1 VSLGARLFP
10 FLTRYRSLLAT
21 LGAVLAVGGLVSLQ
35 GLGSGIYPE
44 LEFPR
49 IVVVARSGDMPAEQM
64 QAAVVRP
71 LEQALAPVLGV
82 RRIRTRIIRGSAEIA
97 LQFVDGSDM
106 WRALQLTDAAIGR
119 ARGDLPADTE
129 IESEKITPAD
139 FPILSYNLVGGTSL
153 QRREAADFI
162 VLPAFS
168 RVPGVGRVEVVGGD
182 PREIEVVLDPA
193 RLAALHLRPS
203 QAADRVGKSLVRRA
217 VGRFDR
223 DRQRV
228 TVTAD
233 SVAEGSAVLARTA
246 IASGPN
252 GSISL
257 GDVAQILEGA
267 PDRTRL
273 VHGPEGDAVQISVS
287 RMPGASAPEV
297 VRGIAAM
304 GAALRLPEGIHLREV
319 YNQGRLI
326 EASIAGIGDAI
337 LIGILLTVGVLAFF
351 LRDARAGVLAA
362 LSVPATLV
370 VTFLAMALLGQ
381 SLNLMSLGGMAIA
394 IGLVIDDAIVV
405 IEAVMRHVEDGMPPR
420 EAVHGALVEMTGPVI
435 GTTVTTVVVFL
446 PLAFLSGLAG
456 KFFSALAATLATSV
470 LVSMLF
476 ALFILP
482 LLAARWVRP
491 GRGARRTEAAAGS
504 STASAAGAAGAV
516 GAGAFERGYERGL
529 LATLRRPRL
538 AWIALVLV
546 IGVAATLAG
555 RIPSGFLPEMDEGA
569 FVIDYFLPAGTSL
582 QETDAAALR
591 IEEALRQDPAVAT
604 WTRRTGAELG
614 PVTATQ
620 LNRGDIAVQLV
631 RRSQR
636 PEAEEVMGRLRDRLD
651 AGMPNVRI
659 EFVQILEDVLN
670 DLSGNP
676 RPLEV
681 RILGEDQAVLQHLA
695 EETEKRLDDTPHL
708 VDYYRGVEDQVPL
721 LRCVPDS
728 DAVVRA
734 GLLPVDVAD
743 DLETA
748 LRGSVVG
755 TVPYLDRLVP
765 VRVRFPDEVRYDPQV
780 MGSLPIALGAAAV
793 PIARL
798 VHPGF
803 ERSASTLYRENMS
816 PAALAS
822 GDVEGGDLGGLV
834 RAVSARLRGL
844 VLPAGYRLEI
854 GGRAES
860 QARAFREILLVLG
873 LGVLVVFAVLVG
885 QFRSAG
891 AAVLVLLTVPPA
903 LGGGILFLAA
913 TGVPLNVSSLMGL
926 VLLVGL
932 VVKNGILLVGSA
944 LGRLEAGDALHDA
957 LRFAGRRRLRPILM
971 TTLCTVFGLM
981 PLAFSLGAGSELQRP
996 LAVAV
1001 IGGLLFST
1009 AATLFLL
1016 PAIAT
1021 PFLRGARTS

>member
-1 VSLGARLFP
+1 VSGGARLFP
-10 FLTRYRSLLAT
+10 ILARYRSLVAT
-21 LGAVLAVGGLVSLQ
+21 LGTVLVLGGVVSL
-35 GLGSGIYPE
+35 GRLGSGIYPE

-49 IVVVARSGDMPAEQM
+49 IVVVVRSGDMPPEQM

-71 LEQALAPVLGV
+71 LEQALAPVIGV

-97 LQFVDGSDM
+97 LQFADGSDM

-119 ARGDLPADTE
+119 ARGELPADTE

-168 RVPGVGRVEVVGGD
+168 RVPGVGRVEVIGGD
-182 PREIEVVLDPA
+182 PREIEVVLDPG

-217 VGRFDR
+217 VGHFDR

-233 SVAEGSAVLARTA
+233 SVAEGSAVLGRAA
-246 IASGPN
+246 VASGPN
-252 GSISL
+252 GSFVL
-257 GDVAQILEGA
+257 GDVAEIFEGA

-273 VHGPEGDAVQISVS
+273 VHGPEGDAVQVSVS
-287 RMPGASAPEV
+287 RTPGASAPEV

-304 GAALRLPEGIHLREV
+304 GQALRLPEGIHLREV
-319 YNQGRLI
+319 YNQGQLI
-326 EASIAGIGDAI
+326 DASIAGIRDAI
-337 LIGILLTVGVLAFF
+337 LIGILLTVGVLAIF
-351 LRDARAGVLAA
+351 LRNARAGLLAA
-362 LSVPATLV
+362 LAVPATLV
-370 VTFLAMALLGQ
+370 VTFLAMTLLGQ

-405 IEAVMRHVEDGMPPR
+405 IEAVMRHVEEGMPPR
-420 EAVHGALVEMTGPVI
+420 EAVSGALDEMTGPVI
-435 GTTVTTVVVFL
+435 GTTITTVVVFL

-456 KFFSALAATLATSV
+456 KFFSALAGTLAAAV

-482 LLAARWVRP
+482 LLAARWIRP
-491 GRGARRTEAAAGS
+491 GAAAAGE
-504 STASAAGAAGAV
+504 AGRLS
-516 GAGAFERGYERGL
+516 RGYERGL
-529 LATLRRPRL
+529 LTTLGHPGL
-538 AWIALVLV
+538 AWTALLLV
-546 IGVAATLAG
+546 IGAAAAVAG
-555 RIPSGFLPEMDEGA
+555 RVPSGFLPEMDEGA

-582 QETDAAALR
+582 AETDAAALR
-591 IEEALRQDPAVAT
+591 IEEELRQDPAVAT

-614 PVTATQ
+614 PVTAT
-620 LNRGDIAVQLV
+620 LMNRGDIAVQLV
-631 RRSQR
+631 PRRRR
-636 PEAEEVMGRLRDRLD
+636 PEAEEVMGRLRERLD

-695 EETEKRLDDTPHL
+695 TETEKRLDGTPHL
-708 VDYYRGVEDQVPL
+708 VDYYRGVEDEVPL
-721 LRCVPDS
+721 LRCVPDP
-728 DAVVRA
+728 DAVGHA
-734 GLLPVDVAD
+734 GLLPEDVAD

-755 TVPYLDRLVP
+755 TVPHLDRLVP
-765 VRVRFPDEVRYDPQV
+765 VRVRFPDAVRYDPQA
-780 MGSLPIALGAAAV
+780 MGSLPIALGPAVV
-793 PIARL
+793 PISRL
-798 VHPGF
+798 VHSGV

-844 VLPAGYRLEI
+844 ELPRGYRLEI

-860 QARAFREILLVLG
+860 QERAFREILLVLG

-885 QFRSAG
+885 QFRSTG

-903 LGGGILFLAA
+903 LGGGILFLAV

-1016 PAIAT
+1016 PAIAA
-1021 PFLRGARTS
+1021 PFLRGARTT

>member
-1 VSLGARLFP
+1 
-10 FLTRYRSLLAT
+10 
-21 LGAVLAVGGLVSLQ
+21 
-35 GLGSGIYPE
+35 
-44 LEFPR
+44 
-49 IVVVARSGDMPAEQM
+49 
-64 QAAVVRP
+64 
-71 LEQALAPVLGV
+71 
-82 RRIRTRIIRGSAEIA
+82 
-97 LQFVDGSDM
+97 
-106 WRALQLTDAAIGR
+106 
-119 ARGDLPADTE
+119 
-129 IESEKITPAD
+129 
-139 FPILSYNLVGGTSL
+139 
-153 QRREAADFI
+153 
-162 VLPAFS
+162 
-168 RVPGVGRVEVVGGD
+168 
-182 PREIEVVLDPA
+182 
-193 RLAALHLRPS
+193 
-203 QAADRVGKSLVRRA
+203 
-217 VGRFDR
+217 
-223 DRQRV
+223 
-228 TVTAD
+228 
-233 SVAEGSAVLARTA
+233 
-246 IASGPN
+246 
-252 GSISL
+252 
-257 GDVAQILEGA
+257 
-267 PDRTRL
+267 
-273 VHGPEGDAVQISVS
+273 
-287 RMPGASAPEV
+287 MPGASAPEV

-304 GAALRLPEGIHLREV
+304 GKALRLPEGIRLREV

-326 EASIAGIGDAI
+326 DASIAGIRDAI
-337 LIGILLTVGVLAFF
+337 LIGILLTIGVLAFF

-370 VTFLAMALLGQ
+370 VTFLAMDLAGQ
-381 SLNLMSLGGMAIA
+381 SLNLMTLGGMAIA

-405 IEAVMRHVEDGMPPR
+405 IEAVMRHVEEGMRPT
-420 EAVHGALVEMTGPVI
+420 EAVEGALGEMTGPVV
-435 GTTVTTVVVFL
+435 GTTITTVVVFL

-456 KFFSALAATLATSV
+456 TFFTALAATLAAAV

-476 ALFILP
+476 ALFFLP
-482 LLAARWVRP
+482 LLAARWIRP
-491 GRGARRTEAAAGS
+491 GARPGAGPAAAGE
-504 STASAAGAAGAV
+504 AGAL
-516 GAGAFERGYERGL
+516 ERVYGRGL
-529 LATLRRPRL
+529 LAALGHPRL
-538 AWIALVLV
+538 AWIALALV
-546 IGVAATLAG
+546 IGAAAAVAG

-582 QETDAAALR
+582 ADTDAAALR
-591 IEEALRQDPAVAT
+591 IEEELRQDPAVAT

-614 PVTATQ
+614 PVTATE
-620 LNRGDIAVQLV
+620 LSRGDIAVQLRS
-631 RRSQR
+631 RRQR

-651 AGMPNVRI
+651 AEMPNVRI

-670 DLSGNP
+670 DLSGSP

-681 RILGEDQAVLQHLA
+681 RILGEDQAMLGRLA
-695 EETEKRLDDTPHL
+695 AETEKRLDGTPHL
-708 VDYYRGVEDQVPL
+708 VDYYRGVEDEVPL

-728 DAVVRA
+728 DAAVRA
-734 GLLPVDVAD
+734 GLLPEDVAD

-755 TVPYLDRLVP
+755 TVPRLDRLVP
-765 VRVRFPDEVRYDPQV
+765 VRVRFPDAVRYDPEA
-780 MGSLPIALGAAAV
+780 MGSLPIALGPAVV

-798 VHPGF
+798 VHASV
-803 ERSASTLYRENMS
+803 ERGASTLYRENMS
-816 PAALAS
+816 PAAIAS

-844 VLPAGYRLEI
+844 DLPRGYRLEI

-860 QARAFREILLVLG
+860 QERAFREILLVLG

-913 TGVPLNVSSLMGL
+913 TGVPLNISSLMGL

-944 LGRLEAGDALHDA
+944 LGRMEAGEALADA

-1001 IGGLLFST
+1001 IGGLIFST

-1021 PFLRGARTS
+1021 PFLRGSRRT

>member
-1 VSLGARLFP
+1 VSAGERLFHL
-10 FLTRYRSLLAT
+10 LTRYRSLVFT
-21 LGAVLAVGGLVSLQ
+21 LGAVLALGGLVSL
-35 GLGSGIYPE
+35 GRLGAGIYPE

-49 IVVVARSGDMPAEQM
+49 IVVVARSGDMPPEQM
-64 QAAVVRP
+64 QAALVRP
-71 LEQALAPVLGV
+71 LEQELAPVIGV

-97 LQFVDGSDM
+97 LQFADDTDM
-106 WRALQLTDAAIGR
+106 WRALQLVDAAIGR
-119 ARGDLPADTE
+119 ARGGLPADTE

-153 QRREAADFI
+153 ERREAADFI

-182 PREIEVVLDPA
+182 PREVEVVLDPS

-203 QAADRVGKSLVRRA
+203 QAAERVGKSLVLRA

-233 SVAEGSAVLARTA
+233 SVSEGAGILARSA
-246 IASGPN
+246 IALGPN
-252 GSISL
+252 GSIVL
-257 GDVAQILEGA
+257 GDVAQIFEGA

-273 VHGPEGDAVQISVS
+273 VHGPEGDAVQVSVS
-287 RMPGASAPEV
+287 RMPGASAPDV
-297 VRGIAAM
+297 VRGIADM
-304 GAALRLPEGIHLREV
+304 GRALRLPNGLRLREV
-319 YNQGRLI
+319 YNQGTLI
-326 EASIAGIGDAI
+326 EAAIAGIRDAI
-337 LIGILLTVGVLAFF
+337 LLGILLTVGVLALF
-351 LRDARAGVLAA
+351 LRNARAGLLAA

-370 VTFLAMALLGQ
+370 VTFLAMELGGQ
-381 SLNLMSLGGMAIA
+381 SLNLMSLGGMAVA

-405 IEAVMRHVEDGMPPR
+405 IEAVMRHVEEGLPAP
-420 EAVHGALVEMTGPVI
+420 EAVAKALGEMTGPVI

-456 KFFSALAATLATSV
+456 TFFTALAATLAAAV
-470 LVSMLF
+470 LMSMLF

-482 LLAARWVRP
+482 LLAARGIRAANRHGAP
-491 GRGARRTEAAAGS
+491 DAGRL
-504 STASAAGAAGAV
+504 AS
-516 GAGAFERGYERGL
+516 GYTRWLGKAL
-529 LATLRRPRL
+529 GRPRL
-538 AWIALVLV
+538 AWLALLVV
-546 IGVAATLAG
+546 IGAAAAVAG

-569 FVIDYFLPAGTSL
+569 FVIDYFLPAGASL
-582 QETDAAALR
+582 EETDASALR
-591 IEEALRQDPAVAT
+591 IEAALREDPAVAT

-614 PVTATQ
+614 PVTAT
-620 LNRGDIAVQLV
+620 LMNRGDIAVQLLP
-631 RRSQR
+631 RRRR
-636 PEAEEVMGRLRDRLD
+636 PEAEEVMERLRDRL
-651 AGMPNVRI
+651 GTEMPNVRI

-681 RILGEDQAVLQHLA
+681 RLLGEDQAVLSRLA
-695 EETEKRLDDTPHL
+695 ADVEKRLDGTPHL
-708 VDYYRGVEDQVPL
+708 VDYYRGVEDEVPL
-721 LRCVPDS
+721 LRVAPDS
-728 DAVVRA
+728 DAAVRA
-734 GLLPVDVAD
+734 GLLPADVAD

-755 TVPYLDRLVP
+755 TVPYFDRLVP
-765 VRVRFPDEVRYDPQV
+765 VRVRFPDEVRYDPA
-780 MGSLPIALGAAAV
+780 MLASLPIALGEAAV

-798 VHPGF
+798 AHPAF
-803 ERSASTLYRENMS
+803 ERGASTLYRENLS
-816 PAALAS
+816 PAAIAS
-822 GDVEGGDLGGLV
+822 GDVQGGDLGGLV
-834 RAVSARLRGL
+834 RQVSARLKGID
-844 VLPAGYRLEI
+844 LPRGYRLEI

-860 QARAFREILLVLG
+860 QERAFREILLVLG

-885 QFRSAG
+885 QFQSAR
-891 AAVLVLLTVPPA
+891 AALLVLLTVPPA

-944 LGRLEAGDALHDA
+944 LGRMDTGATPHEALQ
-957 LRFAGRRRLRPILM
+957 FAGRRRLRPILM

-981 PLAFSLGAGSELQRP
+981 PLAFSIGAGSELQRP

-1001 IGGLLFST
+1001 VGGLLFST

-1016 PAIAT
+1016 PAIAV

>member
-1 VSLGARLFP
+1 MSLGARLFP
-10 FLTRYRSLLAT
+10 FLTRYRSLIAT

-64 QAAVVRP
+64 QASVVRP

-97 LQFVDGSDM
+97 LQFADGTDM
-106 WRALQLTDAAIGR
+106 WRALQLTDAAIGK
-119 ARGDLPADTE
+119 ARGELPADTE

-153 QRREAADFI
+153 ERREAADFV

-203 QAADRVGKSLVRRA
+203 QAADRVSKSLVRRA

-233 SVAEGSAVLARTA
+233 SVAEGSAVLARAA

-257 GDVAQILEGA
+257 GDVAEILEGA

-304 GAALRLPEGIHLREV
+304 SAALRLPEGIRLREV

-337 LIGILLTVGVLAFF
+337 LIGILLTVGVLALF

-370 VTFLAMALLGQ
+370 VTFLAMQVLGQ

-405 IEAVMRHVEDGMPPR
+405 IEAVMRHVEEGMPPR
-420 EAVHGALVEMTGPVI
+420 EAVHGALVEMTGPVV

-446 PLAFLSGLAG
+446 PLVFLSGLAG
-456 KFFSALAATLATSV
+456 KFFTALAATLAAAV

-482 LLAARWVRP
+482 LLAERFVRP
-491 GRGARRTEAAAGS
+491 GRGMRRTEAAVSPAP
-504 STASAAGAAGAV
+504 SAAAAVGAV
-516 GAGAFERGYERGL
+516 GASAIGRGYERGL
-529 LATLRRPRL
+529 TAALRHPRL
-538 AWIALVLV
+538 AWIALMVV
-546 IGVAATLAG
+546 IGAALALVT

-620 LNRGDIAVQLV
+620 MNRGDIAVQLV
-631 RRSQR
+631 PRRHR

-651 AGMPNVRI
+651 ASMPNVRI
-659 EFVQILEDVLN
+659 EFVQILEDVLG

-681 RILGEDQAVLQHLA
+681 RILGEDQAVLQRLA
-695 EETEKRLDDTPHL
+695 EETEKRLDGTPHL

-728 DAVVRA
+728 DALVRA
-734 GLLPVDVAD
+734 GLLPEDVAD

-765 VRVRFPDEVRYDPQV
+765 VRVHFPDAVRYDPQAV
-780 MGSLPIALGAAAV
+780 GSLPIALGTAAV

-844 VLPAGYRLEI
+844 VLPRGYRLEV
-854 GGRAES
+854 GGRSES
-860 QARAFREILLVLG
+860 QERAFREILLVLG

-885 QFRSAG
+885 QFRSTL
-891 AAVLVLLTVPPA
+891 AAMLVLLTVPPA

-1021 PFLRGARTS
+1021 PFLRGARAS

>member
-1 VSLGARLFP
+1 VNAGERLFQA
-10 FLTRYRSLLAT
+10 LTRYRSLVIT
-21 LGAVLAVGGLVSLQ
+21 LGAVLALGGVVSL
-35 GLGSGIYPE
+35 GRLGSGIYPE

-49 IVVVARSGDMPAEQM
+49 VVVVARSGDMPPEQM

-71 LEQALAPVLGV
+71 LEQELAPVLGV

-97 LQFVDGSDM
+97 LQFADGSDM
-106 WRALQLTDAAIGR
+106 WRALQLVDAAIGR
-119 ARGDLPADTE
+119 ARGGLPADTE

-182 PREIEVVLDPA
+182 PREVEVALDPA

-203 QAADRVGKSLVRRA
+203 QAADRVGRSLVLRA

-233 SVAEGSAVLARTA
+233 SVAEGAAVLARTA
-246 IASGPN
+246 LALGPN
-252 GSISL
+252 GSIVL
-257 GDVAQILEGA
+257 GDVARIFEGA

-273 VHGPEGDAVQISVS
+273 VHGPEGDAVQVSVS

-304 GAALRLPEGIHLREV
+304 GKALRLPAGIRLKEV

-326 EASIAGIGDAI
+326 QASIAGIRDAI
-337 LIGILLTVGVLAFF
+337 LLGILLTVGVLALF
-351 LRDARAGVLAA
+351 LRDARAGLLAA

-370 VTFLAMALLGQ
+370 VTFLAMDLAGQ
-381 SLNLMSLGGMAIA
+381 SLNLMSLGGMAVA

-405 IEAVMRHVEDGMPPR
+405 IEAVMRHVEEGMRPP
-420 EAVHGALVEMTGPVI
+420 ESVAAALGEMTGPVI

-456 KFFSALAATLATSV
+456 KFFTALAATLAAAV
-470 LVSMLF
+470 LMSMLF

-482 LLAARWVRP
+482 LLAARGIRA
-491 GRGARRTEAAAGS
+491 RGAPKGDGRLGNGYARWL
-504 STASAAGAAGAV
+504 GAALGH
-516 GAGAFERGYERGL
+516 
-529 LATLRRPRL
+529 PRL
-538 AWIALVLV
+538 AWVALLIV
-546 IGVAATLAG
+546 IVAAAAVAG

-582 QETDAAALR
+582 EETDASALR
-591 IEEALRQDPAVAT
+591 IEAALREDPAVAT

-614 PVTATQ
+614 PVTAT
-620 LNRGDIAVQLV
+620 LMNRGDIAVQLV
-631 RRSQR
+631 PRSRRA
-636 PEAEEVMGRLRDRLD
+636 EAEEVMARLRDRLD
-651 AGMPNVRI
+651 AEMPNVRI
-659 EFVQILEDVLN
+659 EFVQILEDVLG

-681 RILGEDQAVLQHLA
+681 RVMGEDQAVLA
-695 EETEKRLDDTPHL
+695 RVAADVEKRLDGTPHL
-708 VDYYRGVEDQVPL
+708 VDYYRGVEDEVPL
-721 LRCVPDS
+721 LRYAPDS
-728 DAVVRA
+728 DAAVRA
-734 GLLPVDVAD
+734 GLLPEDVAD

-748 LRGSVVG
+748 LRGRVVG
-755 TVPYLDRLVP
+755 TVPYFDRLVP
-765 VRVRFPDEVRYDPQV
+765 VRVRFPDEVRYDPRAL
-780 MGSLPIALGAAAV
+780 GSLPIALEGAAV

-798 VHPGF
+798 AHAAV
-803 ERSASTLYRENMS
+803 ERGASTLYRENMA
-816 PAALAS
+816 PAAIAS

-834 RAVSARLRGL
+834 RRVGARLRDL
-844 VLPAGYRLEI
+844 ELPRGYRLEI

-860 QARAFREILLVLG
+860 QERAFREILLVLG

-885 QFRSAG
+885 QFRSAL
-891 AAVLVLLTVPPA
+891 AAWLVLLTVPPA

-944 LGRLEAGDALHDA
+944 LARMETGEPPREALQ
-957 LRFAGRRRLRPILM
+957 FAGRRRLRPILM

-981 PLAFSLGAGSELQRP
+981 PLAFSIGAGSELQRP

-1001 IGGLLFST
+1001 IGGLIFST

-1021 PFLRGARTS
+1021 PFLRRARTS

>member
-1 VSLGARLFP
+1 MSAGGRLFP
-10 FLTRYRSLLAT
+10 LLVRYRSLVFT
-21 LGAVLAVGGLVSLQ
+21 VGTVLVTGGLVSL
-35 GLGSGIYPE
+35 GRLGSGIYPE

-49 IVVVARSGDMPAEQM
+49 IVVVARSGDMPPEQM

-71 LEQALAPVLGV
+71 LEQALAPVIGV

-97 LQFVDGSDM
+97 LQFIDGSDM

-119 ARGDLPADTE
+119 ARPEMPADTE

-139 FPILSYNLVGGTSL
+139 FPILSFNLVGGTSL
-153 QRREAADFI
+153 ARREAADFI

-182 PREIEVVLDPA
+182 PREVEVVLDPE

-203 QAADRVGKSLVRRA
+203 QAAQRVGETLVRRA

-228 TVTAD
+228 TITVD
-233 SVAEGSAVLARTA
+233 SVAEGSAMLARA
-246 IASGPN
+246 AFAPGPN
-252 GSISL
+252 GSIAL
-257 GDVAQILEGA
+257 GDVARIFEGA

-273 VHGPEGDAVQISVS
+273 VHGPEGDSVQVSVS

-297 VRGIAAM
+297 VKGIDTLR
-304 GAALRLPEGIHLREV
+304 AALRLPEGIRLIEV

-326 EASIAGIGDAI
+326 DESIAGIRDAI
-337 LIGILLTVGVLAFF
+337 LIGILLTIGVLAFF
-351 LRDARAGVLAA
+351 LRDARAGILAA

-370 VTFLAMALLGQ
+370 VTFLAMDLAGQ
-381 SLNLMSLGGMAIA
+381 SLNLMSLGGMAVA

-405 IEAVMRHVEDGMPPR
+405 IEAVTRHVEEGMAAR
-420 EAVHGALVEMTGPVI
+420 EAVAAALDEMTGPVI
-435 GTTVTTVVVFL
+435 GTTITTVVVFL
-446 PLAFLSGLAG
+446 PLAFLSGIAG
-456 KFFSALAATLATSV
+456 KFFTALAATLAAAV

-482 LLAARWVRP
+482 LLAARWITSERRASRDRVGGALATAYLACLRGVAGRP
-491 GRGARRTEAAAGS
+491 GW
-504 STASAAGAAGAV
+504 
-516 GAGAFERGYERGL
+516 
-529 LATLRRPRL
+529 
-538 AWIALVLV
+538 AWAALVLLL
-546 IGVAATLAG
+546 GGAAAVAS

-582 QETDAAALR
+582 DATDAAALR
-591 IEEALRQDPAVAT
+591 IEEDLRRDPAVLT

-620 LNRGDIAVQLV
+620 MNRGDIAVQLKP
-631 RRSQR
+631 RRER
-636 PEAEEVMGRLRDRLD
+636 PEAEEVMARLRDRLD
-651 AGMPNVRI
+651 GEMPNVRI

-676 RPLEV
+676 RPLEI
-681 RILGEDQAVLQHLA
+681 RILGEDQAVLTRLA
-695 EETEKRLDDTPHL
+695 DETEKRLDGTPHL
-708 VDYYRGVEDQVPL
+708 VDYYRGVEDEVPL
-721 LRCVPDS
+721 LRYTPDS
-728 DAVVRA
+728 DAAARA
-734 GLLPVDVAD
+734 GLQPADVAD

-755 TVPYLDRLVP
+755 AVPFLDRLVP
-765 VRVRFPDEVRYDPQV
+765 VRVRFPDEVRFDP
-780 MGSLPIALGAAAV
+780 GALASLPIAIGSAV
-793 PIARL
+793 MPVARL
-798 VHPGF
+798 ARPAT
-803 ERSASTLYRENMS
+803 ERSASTLYRENLS
-816 PAALAS
+816 PDALAS

-834 RAVSARLRGL
+834 RAVGERLGDL
-844 VLPAGYRLEI
+844 HLPSGYRLEI

-903 LGGGILFLAA
+903 LGGGILFLAV

-944 LGRLEAGDALHDA
+944 LGRIEAGEAPGEALS
-957 LRFAGRRRLRPILM
+957 FAGRRRLRPILM

-1016 PAIAT
+1016 PALAP
-1021 PFLRGARTS
+1021 PFLKGARAS